1 MGSRGGPLRSSSRHY
16 ARPPYSIRSGTPAP
30 VSRPELE
37 KVKQPAPGSAVK
49 WHRSVMRFPTAV
61 TVELTGR
68 KLLLSGKA
76 GSLKLDLTQLDPTGL
91 VAFKFLSIPIGPA
104 ASADSASSAAVA
116 SGGGPAAALA
126 TATSPVASQSMMVL
140 VSTDKERF
148 LEVSDRLEQAVH
160 GVMQGYLVGLTVKGV
175 GYRLEPYEG
184 PLKRTTSWYFEKR
197 EVEKTNITY
206 PFPRPTTAVRCKVG
220 YSCAAL
226 FPLPPGVRAFFLKPT
241 IMYLYGLK
249 LAEVEAVA
257 ASIRAVRKPNT
268 YTGNGIQRLDEVVKL
283 KARAGSK

>member
-160 GVMQGYLVGLTVKGV
+160 GVMQGYLVGLTVKG
-175 GYRLEPYEG
+175 
-184 PLKRTTSWYFEKR
+184 KR